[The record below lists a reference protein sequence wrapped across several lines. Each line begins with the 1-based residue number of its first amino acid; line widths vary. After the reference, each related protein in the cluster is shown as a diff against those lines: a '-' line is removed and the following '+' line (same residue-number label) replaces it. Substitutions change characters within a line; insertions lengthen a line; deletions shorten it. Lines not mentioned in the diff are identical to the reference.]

1 MNASRAVYYVND
13 SGFFTL
19 GPYGTSNWAYG
30 DYSIAGYRQVSV
42 YVGFDTSLN
51 VQLEIRVGMGNF
63 TGAHPGGYIW
73 ATYYNI
79 TTVTGQY
86 ISPFTQTI
94 DVRGPQLTVEVANLR
109 NYTIDDMRIVVYAT
123 S

>member
-1 MNASRAVYYVND
+1 MNASRAVYYTDD
-13 SGFFTL
+13 SGSFTL
-19 GPYGTSNWAYG
+19 GPYGPNNWVYH
-30 DYSIAGYRQVSV
+30 DYPIAGYRQVSV
-42 YVGFDTSLN
+42 YVGFDTNLN

-63 TGAHPGGYIW
+63 TGGTPGGYVW

-79 TTVTGQY
+79 STVTGQY

-94 DVRGPQLTVEVANLR
+94 DVRGPQLTVVVFNLR
-109 NYTIDDMRIVVYAT
+109 NYAVDGMRIVVYAT